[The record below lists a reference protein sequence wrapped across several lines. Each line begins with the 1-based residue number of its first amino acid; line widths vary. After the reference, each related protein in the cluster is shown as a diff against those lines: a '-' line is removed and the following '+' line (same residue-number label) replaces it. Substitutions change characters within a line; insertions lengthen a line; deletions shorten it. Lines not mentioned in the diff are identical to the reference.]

1 MSVLHCKEMSISLYF
16 SVIYQP
22 KDPYKNRP
30 LPHLIG
36 SKEWHEKW
44 HVGLLLS
51 DAEDNSDN
59 ENVDATSESST
70 ESSSSDVAGSLSES
84 GSPEKITVRK
94 STGKM
99 NILI

>member
-1 MSVLHCKEMSISLYF
+1 MSISLRF

-36 SKEWHEKW
+36 SKEWHQKW

-59 ENVDATSESST
+59 ENVDAMSESST

-84 GSPEKITVRK
+84 GSPVKMPAKK

-99 NILI
+99 KILI

>member
-1 MSVLHCKEMSISLYF
+1 MSISFHF

-59 ENVDATSESST
+59 ENVDAMSESSS
-70 ESSSSDVAGSLSES
+70 ESSSSDMPRSLSES
-84 GSPEKITVRK
+84 GSPVKIPPKK
-94 STGKM
+94 STGKIKIRM
-99 NILI
+99 KNY